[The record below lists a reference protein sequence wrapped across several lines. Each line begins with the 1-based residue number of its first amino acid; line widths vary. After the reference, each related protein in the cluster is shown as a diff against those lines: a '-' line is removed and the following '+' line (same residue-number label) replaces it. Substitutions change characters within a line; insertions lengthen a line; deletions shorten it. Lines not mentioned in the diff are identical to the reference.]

1 MSEES
6 NVNNQNQ
13 LTEVNNTN
21 IMRAGDSCPPEDVP
35 CQVEGRTETEF
46 TDTPVEPVTP
56 CESPIIKVPVLL
68 AETELQI
75 VVESDIPL
83 NPPASEIKRVEKD
96 AIVTQCKLVP
106 VEFEEEPVEG
116 TEDLFRATRAKLFVS
131 GFIRKD
137 IQYATDACNGTLRD
151 RIASVSFSGHADL
164 NNDDF
169 LCCPVFAASTAS
181 RSRFIHGKKSSL
193 PRFDK
198 YLFDNNV
205 FYNEQPFCELVRANF
220 VELDFSPCPTD
231 IDETFDTLREK
242 IVLDLTLKVLQK
254 QQVEVN
260 GGSPSNG
267 C

>member
-1 MSEES
+1 MAEENKVS
-6 NVNNQNQ
+6 NQNQ
-13 LTEVNNTN
+13 LTEVSNTN
-21 IMRAGDSCPPEDVP
+21 IMRAGDPTPPEDVP
-35 CQVEGRTETEF
+35 CQVEGRTQTEF

-56 CESPIIKVPVLL
+56 CNNPIIKVPVLL

-96 AIVTQCKLVP
+96 VIVKQCKLVP

-151 RIASVSFSGHADL
+151 RIASVSFSGYADL
-164 NNDDF
+164 SNDDF
-169 LCCPVFAASTAS
+169 ICFPVFAASTDS
-181 RSRFIHGKKSSL
+181 RARFIHPKKGGV

-198 YLFDNNV
+198 YLFGNHV
-205 FYNEQPFCELVRANF
+205 FYNEQPFCELVSANF
-220 VELDFSPCPTD
+220 IELDFSPEPTA

-242 IVLDLTLKVLQK
+242 IVLDLTF
-254 QQVEVN
+254 
-260 GGSPSNG
+260 
-267 C
+267 